1 MKIKDKAVTIRG
13 TKGNIIIRR
22 MEGGIPHIRAQHE
35 HDLYYGLG
43 YMQGHDRQV
52 QLWLTKLIGLGIASE
67 NLEGSDE
74 LIEIDKYMR
83 WMDFAGDAKEEEK
96 NFSAGVKEILKA
108 YCKGVN
114 DAVAQSKRPFEFRL
128 VGYRPDKWTPADVI
142 LIGKLIGFI
151 GLTQSQGEMEKFII
165 HMIQKGVDTK
175 KIKELIPYMK
185 ENISKELINI
195 IKKVKINN
203 PIIPNS
209 VPWFGFLP
217 NFSASNNWAVSPKKT
232 ASKAAIMASDP
243 HLEINRL
250 PSIWYEAALTLR
262 KPSNNPVGKRPEDFF
277 MIGATVPGTPFMAF
291 GRSNNLA
298 WSATYAFMDVIDYF
312 IEDVKDKKYRRG
324 KSFVPFVVRQETIKP
339 KKKDPIVV
347 KYYEN
352 EHGVLDGEPDEDGYY
367 LTYAWSARRG
377 SIAETMDN
385 IIKVPTAKTTG
396 EAMKYFANLPFAAFN
411 WVMADTKGNIGFQ
424 MSGRFPKKA
433 PKTSGILP
441 YLGWDKSQD
450 WKGFVDTNKLPKV
463 MNPKEGYIITAN
475 EDLNHLGKV
484 DVQNLPMAPYR
495 ANRIKEHLEKGKDMS
510 VDDMKPIH
518 FDTYSTQARI
528 FMEIIGPLL
537 PKSKNGKIL
546 KNWDFR
552 YDVKSRGA
560 TLFESIYEE
569 LLKIVFGENGLGPE
583 VVDYALAETPV
594 FNAFFGNFDR
604 ILLSKNSSWFGKSSR
619 DEIYKMAIKRGLKKK
634 ATPYGKGR
642 KVLMANMFFGGKLP
656 KFLGFDYGPIELQGC
671 RATIPQG
678 QIFKFGGRVT
688 TFAPSYRLLTDMS
701 EKAVYTNIP
710 GGPSDRRFSKY
721 YKTGIEEWE
730 KGIYKTLKP

>member
-74 LIEIDKYMR
+74 LIELDKYMR
-83 WMDFAGDAKEEEK
+83 WMDFAGDAKDEEK
-96 NFSAGVKEILKA
+96 NFSAEVKNILKA

-114 DAVAQSKRPFEFRL
+114 DAVSQSKRPLEFRL
-128 VGYRPDKWTPADVI
+128 VGYHPDKWTPSDVI
-142 LIGKLIGFI
+142 LVGKLIGFI

-165 HMIQKGVDTK
+165 QMIQNGMDIK
-175 KIKELIPYMK
+175 KLKELFPYMEEK
-185 ENISKELINI
+185 ISKELIYVI
-195 IKKVKINN
+195 ERVKLNN
-203 PIIPNS
+203 SIVPQSI
-209 VPWFGFLP
+209 PWFKFLP
-217 NFSASNNWAVSPKKT
+217 NFSASNNWAVSPNRT
-232 ASKAAIMASDP
+232 ASKAAIMSSDP

-262 KPSNNPVGKRPEDFF
+262 KPSKNPVGKRPEDFF
-277 MIGATVPGTPFMAF
+277 MIGATVPGTPFMAV

-324 KSFVPFVVRQETIKP
+324 KSFVPFKVRQETIKP

-367 LTYAWSARRG
+367 LAFAWSARRG

-385 IIKVPTAKTTG
+385 IIKVPTAKTTS
-396 EAMKYFANLPFAAFN
+396 EAMNYFANLPFAAFN

-433 PKTSGILP
+433 PGTSGILP

-450 WKGFVDTNKLPKV
+450 WKGFVDPKKYPRII
-463 MNPKEGYIITAN
+463 NPKEGYVLTAN

-484 DVQNLPMAPYR
+484 EVQNLPMAPYR
-495 ANRIKEHLEKGKDMS
+495 ADRIKEHLSQGKALT
-510 VDDMKPIH
+510 VNDMKLMH
-518 FDTYSTQARI
+518 FDTYSTQART

-537 PKSKNGKIL
+537 PKSKNAKIL
-546 KNWDFR
+546 RNWDYK
-552 YDVKSRGA
+552 YDVRSKGA
-560 TLFESIYEE
+560 TLFERVYEE
-569 LLKIVFGENGLGPE
+569 LLKIVFGENGLGTD
-583 VVDYALAETPV
+583 VVDYALSETPV

-604 ILLSKNSSWFGKSSR
+604 ILLSTKSSWFNGSSR
-619 DEIYKMAIKRGLKKK
+619 DEIYRKAIERGLKKK
-634 ATPYGKGR
+634 AVPYGKGR
-642 KVLMANMFFGGKLP
+642 KVLLANLFFAGKLP
-656 KFLGFDYGPIELQGC
+656 NFLGFDYGPIELRGS

-678 QIFKFGGRVT
+678 QIFKFGGRLT
-688 TFAPSYRLLTDMS
+688 TFAPSYRFISDMS
-701 EKAVYTNIP
+701 EKTVYTNIP

-721 YKTGIEEWE
+721 YTMDIDGWE
-730 KGIYKTLKP
+730 KGRYKALRP